1 MAASQRDD
9 RVKTAENA
17 EFLAAIVELVAHPIF
32 VKDREFRF
40 VLLNRAFV
48 EMAGFSREQMIG
60 KTDYDFFPKEQSDF
74 FREKDIEMFSSGS
87 SVQIDVEPITDK
99 DGNTHL
105 LSTTKVPYRDAAGEV
120 THLVGI
126 IKDITELQRV
136 QAALR
141 DANEALERRVRER
154 TAELA
159 LAENELLRK
168 ERLAVLGQ
176 LAGGLAHQLRNP
188 LAAIQNA
195 VALLRRADSPTN
207 GIQALSIIDEEV
219 HRADRTIRDLLDYAA
234 IRPPRPSKVLISDL
248 IEEAIDLEHPPEGVD
263 LRVDADASAVAYAD
277 ASQLLA
283 ALGNIIRNA
292 VEAVEQKDRA
302 VVAIEVEQDGGRVYI
317 TVSDSGD
324 GVPEAARESLFEP
337 LVTTKPLGVGLG
349 LSIARSLVQNQGGE
363 IRFGDSLLGGAA
375 FVIALPAPP
384 AG

>member
-1 MAASQRDD
+1 M
-9 RVKTAENA
+9 KTARNA
-17 EFLAAIVELVAHPIF
+17 EFLAAVVELVAYPIF

-48 EMAGFSREQMIG
+48 EMTGFSREEMIG
-60 KTDYDFFPKEQSDF
+60 KTDFDFFPKGQADF
-74 FREKDIEMFSSGS
+74 FREKDLEMFASGT
-87 SVQIDVEPITDK
+87 SVQIDIEPITDK
-99 DGNTHL
+99 HGDVHL
-105 LSTTKVPYRDAAGEV
+105 LSTTKVPYRDATGNV

-126 IKDITELQRV
+126 IKDITELQRS

-141 DANEALERRVRER
+141 DANEQLERSVVAR

-159 LAENELLRK
+159 QVESELLRK

-195 VALLRRADSPTN
+195 VAVLRRADTPET

-234 IRPPRPSKVLISDL
+234 IRPPRPIEVVVSDL

-263 LRVDADASAVAYAD
+263 IRVDADASAVALAD
-277 ASQLLA
+277 SSQLLA
-283 ALGNIIRNA
+283 ALGNLIRNA
-292 VEAVEQKDRA
+292 VEAVEHKERA
-302 VVAIEVEQDGGRVYI
+302 VVSIDVEQEGATVFI

-324 GVPEAARESLFEP
+324 GVLAVARDNLFEP

-349 LSIARSLVQNQGGE
+349 LSIARSLVQNQGGD
-363 IRFGDSLLGGAA
+363 IRCERSPLGGAA
-375 FVIALPAPP
+375 FVIELPAPSSVTRV
-384 AG
+384 ATAR